1 MYEFYHHPNG
11 KHHLKSLKWWLT
23 SRAPGKSKPFPL
35 KIAKL
40 PKQTISSSN
49 HWFLLNFQVILLVLG
64 RVTSWG
70 ILLISKVRHS
80 TDFWFWNIQQTAKP
94 SQKTGWMISVKK
106 KTCQILHHLRL
117 FQKGKFQ
124 DPIAR
129 IITRKSEVLR
139 LVPAMWIEMQIT
151 FVGWRCSFQ
160 AALHLVNLSQAH
172 PYKFVTFQSISLN
185 LERSC
190 AFYLPLRYANTDDWN
205 RAMMWEQ
212 ASMAVEPRE
221 FTPTNRAE
229 SPEHQTTNTLF
240 FGCILEYVSK
250 CHVRCWVKDFEYPI
264 LWQKLT

>member
-1 MYEFYHHPNG
+1 MSLKKHPNA
-11 KHHLKSLKWWLT
+11 KHQLKSLKWWLT

-40 PKQTISSSN
+40 PQQTISSSN
-49 HWFLLNFQVILLVLG
+49 HWFLNFQVILFVLG

-80 TDFWFWNIQQTAKP
+80 TDFWFWNIQPTAKP
-94 SQKTGWMISVKK
+94 SQKTGWMISGKK
-106 KTCQILHHLRL
+106 KTCQIIHHLRL

-129 IITRKSEVLR
+129 IIMRKSEVGLGFIWSVLR

-151 FVGWRCSFQ
+151 FVGWLCSFQ
-160 AALHLVNLSQAH
+160 AALHLLNLSQAH

-190 AFYLPLRYANTDDWN
+190 AFYLPLRCANTDNWN
-205 RAMMWEQ
+205 
-212 ASMAVEPRE
+212 
-221 FTPTNRAE
+221 
-229 SPEHQTTNTLF
+229 H
-240 FGCILEYVSK
+240 GK
-250 CHVRCWVKDFEYPI
+250 
-264 LWQKLT
+264 